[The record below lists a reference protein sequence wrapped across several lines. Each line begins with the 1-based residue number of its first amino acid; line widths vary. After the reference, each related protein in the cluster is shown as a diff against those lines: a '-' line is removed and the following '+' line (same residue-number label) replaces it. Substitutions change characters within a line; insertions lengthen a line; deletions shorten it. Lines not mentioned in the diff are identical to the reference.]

1 MTVKD
6 AVGIQRQAG
15 DRQRASGPGL
25 GLQTEPLG
33 GKLPS
38 RVAVRLEQALG
49 ELVPPYLLRRKHL
62 PSGSAAETRAGGG
75 EPRGQLPARA
85 SRDNGAGAKGLDTHA
100 EAGGRRPERGS
111 EGKRLAI
118 FRTGRRLGSGC
129 RVRGAGRLVSRRPA
143 GRGRRGRNA
152 PGKVAKLRKLKRSGR
167 ERREMATSKIWE
179 GGAVARVVPLTR
191 HCRNVMENLRFR
203 PLGSP
208 GPGPVRARALPA
220 AGGTRG
226 RAVTCP
232 RQQQPLRPRHNRP
245 PPNGPAAPAPRS
257 QAPVQPVAPPSPS
270 ADSAAWR
277 RLR

>member
-25 GLQTEPLG
+25 GLQTEPSG

-100 EAGGRRPERGS
+100 EAGGRSGAPRESASRSSGQGGGWGPAAESGGRG
-111 EGKRLAI
+111 GW
-118 FRTGRRLGSGC
+118 FP
-129 RVRGAGRLVSRRPA
+129 RRPA

-167 ERREMATSKIWE
+167 KRREMTTSKIWE
-179 GGAVARVVPLTR
+179 GGAVARAVPLTR
-191 HCRNVMENLRFR
+191 HRRNVMENLRFR

-208 GPGPVRARALPA
+208 GPGARAGA
-220 AGGTRG
+220 R
-226 RAVTCP
+226 
-232 RQQQPLRPRHNRP
+232 
-245 PPNGPAAPAPRS
+245 APRS
-257 QAPVQPVAPPSPS
+257 GRDTGPRGDLSAPAAASAASAQPPSS
-270 ADSAAWR
+270 
-277 RLR
+277 

>member
-15 DRQRASGPGL
+15 DGQRASGPGL
-25 GLQTEPLG
+25 GLHTEPSG

-100 EAGGRRPERGS
+100 EAGAGLRGKAPRDLQDREEAGVRLQSPGGGEAGFPQACGARPQREERTWQGGQAKKAQ
-111 EGKRLAI
+111 EVGMRATRNGNQQNLG
-118 FRTGRRLGSGC
+118 GRRL
-129 RVRGAGRLVSRRPA
+129 
-143 GRGRRGRNA
+143 
-152 PGKVAKLRKLKRSGR
+152 
-167 ERREMATSKIWE
+167 
-179 GGAVARVVPLTR
+179 ARAVPLTR

-208 GPGPVRARALPA
+208 GPGARAGA
-220 AGGTRG
+220 R
-226 RAVTCP
+226 
-232 RQQQPLRPRHNRP
+232 
-245 PPNGPAAPAPRS
+245 APRS
-257 QAPVQPVAPPSPS
+257 GRDTGPRGDLSAPAAASEASAQPPSS
-270 ADSAAWR
+270 
-277 RLR
+277 

>member
-25 GLQTEPLG
+25 GLQTEPSG

-62 PSGSAAETRAGGG
+62 PSGSAAETRARGG

-85 SRDNGAGAKGLDTHA
+85 SRDNGAGAKGLDTLT
-100 EAGGRRPERGS
+100 RRPERGS

-167 ERREMATSKIWE
+167 ERPEMATSKIWE
-179 GGAVARVVPLTR
+179 GGAVARAVPLTR

-208 GPGPVRARALPA
+208 GPGARAGA
-220 AGGTRG
+220 R
-226 RAVTCP
+226 
-232 RQQQPLRPRHNRP
+232 
-245 PPNGPAAPAPRS
+245 APRS
-257 QAPVQPVAPPSPS
+257 GRDTGPRGDPSAPAAASAASAQPPSS
-270 ADSAAWR
+270 
-277 RLR
+277 

>member
-1 MTVKD
+1 M
-6 AVGIQRQAG
+6 
-15 DRQRASGPGL
+15 
-25 GLQTEPLG
+25 
-33 GKLPS
+33 
-38 RVAVRLEQALG
+38 
-49 ELVPPYLLRRKHL
+49 PPYLLRRKHL

-100 EAGGRRPERGS
+100 EAGAGLRGKAPRDLQDR
-111 EGKRLAI
+111 EEAGVRLQ
-118 FRTGRRLGSGC
+118 SP
-129 RVRGAGRLVSRRPA
+129 GAGRLVSRRPA

-179 GGAVARVVPLTR
+179 GGAVARAVPLTR

-226 RAVTCP
+226 RAVTRP
-232 RQQQPLRPRHNRP
+232 RQQQPLQPRHNRP

-257 QAPVQPVAPPSPS
+257 QAPVRPVAPPSPS

>member
-25 GLQTEPLG
+25 GLQTEPSG

-75 EPRGQLPARA
+75 QPRDQLPARA
-85 SRDNGAGAKGLDTHA
+85 SRDNGAGAKGLDTLT
-100 EAGGRRPERGS
+100 RRPERGS

-129 RVRGAGRLVSRRPA
+129 RVRGREAGFPQACGARPERTWQGGQA
-143 GRGRRGRNA
+143 KKAQEVGTRATRNGNQQNLGGRRRCPCGPTN
-152 PGKVAKLRKLKRSGR
+152 PSLSKRHGEPAIPSSR
-167 ERREMATSKIWE
+167 
-179 GGAVARVVPLTR
+179 L
-191 HCRNVMENLRFR
+191 
-203 PLGSP
+203 P
-208 GPGPVRARALPA
+208 GPRGPCGRARSPQREGHRA
-220 AGGTRG
+220 AR
-226 RAVTCP
+226 
-232 RQQQPLRPRHNRP
+232 
-245 PPNGPAAPAPRS
+245 
-257 QAPVQPVAPPSPS
+257 
-270 ADSAAWR
+270 
-277 RLR
+277 